1 MGFRPGGR
9 PELAGVMKGFVW
21 HAQQAG
27 AQVRTESLTA
37 MSRNGGALPSLRADR
52 GAVLHLR
59 REQVHILGQR
69 RDAHHVR
76 HGDAARGIAIDEVA
90 PRPSAS
96 KGDSRVWTLI
106 AIKLGGT
113 EIKLDV
119 HGDPIPTEDGTRIP
133 KHQISLTRVS
143 RHHYRVAF
151 VLTRHDLKL
160 EGDQPPKPSEGT
172 GKVTAALDPN
182 SGKMGLIAAKMEVC
196 IHPDGK
202 TAHLETTITQYTQRP
217 REEVPYKYAHSG
229 RKFVVSCALAQRRED
244 VN

>member
-1 MGFRPGGR
+1 MLALPEKYVGFRPGGR

-119 HGDPIPTEDGTRIP
+119 HGDPIPTEDGTLIP

-151 VLTRHDLKL
+151 VLTRHDLSWRATS
-160 EGDQPPKPSEGT
+160 PPS
-172 GKVTAALDPN
+172 
-182 SGKMGLIAAKMEVC
+182 
-196 IHPDGK
+196 
-202 TAHLETTITQYTQRP
+202 RP
-217 REEVPYKYAHSG
+217 RARARSPPRWTPTRARWGSSPP
-229 RKFVVSCALAQRRED
+229 RWRCASTRTARRRTWRRPSRSTRSAPARRSRTSTRTRAASSW
-244 VN
+244 